1 MALES
6 ERLDPPRREHPVT
19 ETQPAGTGTAGAAR
33 GARHQAGPG
42 RLVLIIAGAQL
53 MVVLDSTIVNVAL
66 PSMGEYF
73 DKNQTDMTWALNAYS
88 LAFGGLLLLGGRS
101 GDILGRRRM
110 FIIGLGLFTAGSF
123 LAGVAV
129 NFPMLLAGRVVQG
142 LGGAIAAPTALSLI
156 TNEFEEGHERT
167 RALAVYAAVSGAG
180 AALGLLAGGVL
191 TNYFSWRWVLFVN
204 VPIGAILMF
213 GAAMYL
219 HQTER
224 LKGKFDFLGAAMS
237 VAGMVSLVYGFI
249 HVAHDGWGNTETF
262 LVFTA
267 SILLLVGFGFYEAFG
282 TATPMMPMRIF
293 ENGSRLGTYLVML
306 VVGAAMFGMF
316 YFITFFVQG
325 VRDYSALKTGLAF
338 LPIAF
343 VIGVTSQ
350 IVSKLLPKYGP
361 KLLIVIGTSILTVA
375 LLWLSTVDAHS
386 SFAGV
391 LLPGELVLALAMG
404 FLFVPLTTVAVSK
417 VADTDAGLAS
427 ALLNVGQQVGGAIGL
442 SVLATVF
449 ATSAKGYA
457 NDHSQSLQK
466 VIGTLPAP
474 LREPLGKFVSS
485 SGGNGVQQ
493 SDIAKF
499 IGDLP
504 ASERG
509 PATGFFNGPYRNFA
523 HDLQAHASGRGFLAA
538 AMFAVAAILIAVFV
552 IKIKKEEAPAEP
564 VAEAAVPA

>member
-1 MALES
+1 M
-6 ERLDPPRREHPVT
+6 T
-19 ETQPAGTGTAGAAR
+19 NTKPAKAAGAR
-33 GARHQAGPG
+33 GARRHANPV
-42 RLVLIIAGAQL
+42 LVLLIIAGAQL
-53 MVVLDSTIVNVAL
+53 MVVLDGTIVNVAL

-73 DKNQTDMTWALNAYS
+73 DKNQTDMTWALNSYS

-110 FIIGLGLFTAGSF
+110 FIVGLFLFTSGSF
-123 LAGVAV
+123 LAGIAV

-156 TNEFEEGHERT
+156 TNEFEEGPERT

-204 VPIGAILMF
+204 VPIGVALMV
-213 GAAMYL
+213 GAFMYL

-262 LVFTA
+262 VVFTA
-267 SILLLVGFGFYEAFG
+267 SVLLLVGFGFYEAFG
-282 TATPMMPMRIF
+282 TSTPMMPMRIF

-316 YFITFFVQG
+316 YFITFFIQG
-325 VRDYSALKTGLAF
+325 VRDYSALKTGFAF
-338 LPIAF
+338 LPVAF
-343 VIGVTSQ
+343 VIGITSQ

-361 KLLIVIGTSILTVA
+361 KVLIVIGTSILTIA
-375 LLWLSTVDAHS
+375 MLWLSTVDAHS

-449 ATSAKGYA
+449 ATSAKSYA
-457 NDHSQSLQK
+457 SDHAQGLQK
-466 VIGTLPAP
+466 AIGALPAP
-474 LREPLGKFVSS
+474 LREPLGKFVSNA
-485 SGGNGVQQ
+485 GGNGVQQ
-493 SDIAKF
+493 SDITKF
-499 IGDLP
+499 INGLP

-509 PATGFFNGPYRNFA
+509 PASGFFNGPYRDFA
-523 HDLQAHASGRGFLAA
+523 HDLQAHASGRGFLAG

-552 IKIKKEEAPAEP
+552 IKIKKDEVPAQP
-564 VAEAAVPA
+564 LAEAAVPV

>member
-1 MALES
+1 
-6 ERLDPPRREHPVT
+6 VT
-19 ETQPAGTGTAGAAR
+19 HTRPDKVTAGER
-33 GARHQAGPG
+33 GARRHANPV
-42 RLVLIIAGAQL
+42 LVLLIIAGAQL
-53 MVVLDSTIVNVAL
+53 MVVLDGTIVNVAL

-73 DKNQTDMTWALNAYS
+73 GKNQTDMTWALNSYS

-110 FIIGLGLFTAGSF
+110 FIVGLFLFTSGSF
-123 LAGVAV
+123 LAGIAV
-129 NFPMLLAGRVVQG
+129 NFPMLLVGRVVQG
-142 LGGAIAAPTALSLI
+142 LGGAISAPTALSLI
-156 TNEFEEGHERT
+156 TNEFEEGPERT

-204 VPIGAILMF
+204 VPIGVILMV
-213 GAAMYL
+213 GAFLYL

-262 LVFTA
+262 VVFTA
-267 SILLLVGFGFYEAFG
+267 SVLLLVGFGLYEAFG
-282 TATPMMPMRIF
+282 TDSPMMPMRIF

-316 YFITFFVQG
+316 YFITFFIQG
-325 VRDYSALKTGLAF
+325 VRDYSALKTGFAF
-338 LPIAF
+338 LPVAF
-343 VIGVTSQ
+343 VIGITSQ
-350 IVSKLLPKYGP
+350 IVSKLLPRYGP
-361 KLLIVIGTSILTVA
+361 KALIVIGTSILTIA
-375 LLWLSTVDAHS
+375 MLWLSTVDAHS
-386 SFAGV
+386 SFVGV

-449 ATSAKGYA
+449 ATSAKTYA
-457 NDHSQSLQK
+457 SDHAQSLQRA
-466 VIGTLPAP
+466 IGKLPAP
-474 LREPLGKFVSS
+474 LREPLGGFIKNA
-485 SGGNGVQQ
+485 GGNGVQPA
-493 SDIAKF
+493 DIKKF
-499 IGDLP
+499 VNGLP

-509 PATGFFNGPYRNFA
+509 PAAGFFNGPYRDFA
-523 HDLQAHASGRGFLAA
+523 HDLQAHASGRGFFAG
-538 AMFAVAAILIAVFV
+538 AMFAVAAILIAIFV
-552 IKIKKEEAPAEP
+552 IKIKKVEVPTETP
-564 VAEAAVPA
+564 AEAAVPV